1 MDKTNKMNN
10 IGNIDELLKD
20 MDFDDKD
27 LGGMKLCDDSGEE
40 SNNESDIE
48 NDEIDD
54 EVEKYFKVEDEMDE
68 SKDKKNKKK
77 KKKKD
82 KVIIG
87 IDLGTTHSCVSIW
100 RNGRSEII
108 MNGKGRRTIP
118 SVVSFTETGE
128 YVGMDALNQ
137 KAFINPENTYYDVK
151 RLIGRKMSDDVV
163 QGDLQFLTY
172 NLESDDKDN
181 IYLSCKLKNRK
192 KKYTPE
198 EISARIL
205 CHLKNLSEEYLK
217 REITDAVITVPAY
230 FNDSQRQAT
239 KDASQIA
246 GLNCVRIINEPT
258 AAALSYGLEKAS
270 LQNNEEEINVIVYD
284 LGGGTLDVSLLTIE
298 NGVFQV
304 LGSTGNTHLGG
315 EDFDNRL
322 LSWSIDMFKRME
334 GVSKLGDI
342 ENIKLQRLKKSC
354 ENAKKLLSVTNKSTI
369 AVADFWHGKDLLIP
383 ITKKQFEH
391 LCKDLF
397 IICLKPVED
406 VLKSSGFTR
415 DDVDEIVLVGGATR
429 MPRIRKNLEV
439 YFGGK
444 KPNCNVNP
452 DEVVARGA
460 AIQAYILAEKKN
472 PFTEN
477 IQLLDVIPLSL
488 GVKTIGGV
496 MSTMVPRNSVIPLTK
511 KKKFTTDS
519 DYETSVMIEIYEGER
534 KMTKDNYL
542 LGKFKLDGLEEAP
555 RGVAQLEVTFHVDV
569 NGILQVTAKDCDNEE
584 NENSITIT
592 ENKGRLTAD
601 EISELVKEAKR
612 YEMEDKL
619 ERYKK
624 RYYYEI
630 DDLCSNILI
639 NLKND
644 EFKLKK
650 RDQLV
655 IEEDV
660 TKILEWLKEK
670 TYKDRNKK
678 EYIDVLQR
686 IKRKYGTLMLKVTN
700 ENSDVKDLKS
710 GADSGIKATG
720 LFDDDEEEDI
730 FERIE
735 DEEIGI
741 TSKMEK
747 REKEELKELRQSLL
761 DLCESINGIVR
772 SSLVKISEEDGTD
785 LKNIIDDVMM
795 WVYIADKIERKEY
808 VEKIDYVNS
817 ECNKIVNKYQMN
829 KDKIFEDNYVKTQIE
844 NSRQELEQLCF
855 ALKSSIVSNMFTVD
869 DDELS
874 KLEKTIDATLEW
886 LIEMS
891 VKDQDKED
899 NKDNENVYK
908 KKINEINE
916 LCDKMYH
923 NMVGID
929 MKKIKESNQ
938 SKSVFVDPE
947 ALILDDDNGEGLTMG
962 QLEDMEDEVKETKD
976 NKKKLNDQQI
986 KKKSDDQQVKKKPKK
1001 RFISKSKKRNIKRHK
1016 AKMRK
1021 RRR

>member
-1 MDKTNKMNN
+1 MDKATD
-10 IGNIDELLKD
+10 IDELLKD
-20 MDFDDKD
+20 IDDDEYNGFSLGDVSDDESDKD
-27 LGGMKLCDDSGEE
+27 T
-40 SNNESDIE
+40 E

-54 EVEKYFKVEDEMDE
+54 AVEKYFKVEDEMDDGNNL
-68 SKDKKNKKK
+68 DKSD
-77 KKKKD
+77 KKD
-82 KVIIG
+82 KSKKRKKIIIG

-151 RLIGRKMSDDVV
+151 RLIGRKMSDNTV
-163 QGDLQFLTY
+163 QGDLRFLTY
-172 NLESDDKDN
+172 NLESDEKDN
-181 IYLSCKLKNRK
+181 IYLSCKLKSRK
-192 KKYTPE
+192 SRYTPE

-217 REITDAVITVPAY
+217 REVTDAVVTVPAY

-239 KDASQIA
+239 KDAAQIA

-270 LQNNEEEINVIVYD
+270 LQDTTEEINVIVYD

-322 LSWSIDMFKRME
+322 LSWSIDTFKRME
-334 GVSKLGDI
+334 GVCKLGDI
-342 ENIKLQRLKKSC
+342 ENVKLQRLKKSC
-354 ENAKKLLSVTNKSTI
+354 ENAKKVLSVTNKAII
-369 AVADFWHGKDLLIP
+369 AVADFWYGKDLMIN
-383 ITKKQFEH
+383 ITKQQFEH
-391 LCKDLF
+391 LCRDLF

-406 VLKSSGFTR
+406 VLKSSGFSR

-439 YFGGK
+439 FFGGK
-444 KPNCNVNP
+444 KPNANVNP

-488 GVKTIGGV
+488 GLKTIGGV

-519 DYETSVMIEIYEGER
+519 DYETSVMIEIFEGER

-542 LGKFKLDGLEEAP
+542 LGKFKLNGLEAAP
-555 RGVAQLEVTFHVDV
+555 RGVAQVEVTFHVDV

-601 EISELVKEAKR
+601 EIEELVKEAKR

-644 EFKLKK
+644 EFKLRKA
-650 RDQLV
+650 DQIA
-655 IEEDV
+655 IEEDINQIM
-660 TKILEWLKEK
+660 TWLREK

-678 EYIDVLQR
+678 EYTDVLKG
-686 IKRKYGTLMLKVTN
+686 IKRKYGTLMLKVTGDN
-700 ENSDVKDLKS
+700 ENVKDLKS
-710 GADSGIKATG
+710 GAGGGITATG
-720 LFDDDEEEDI
+720 LFDDDDEDDVFVKIEE
-730 FERIE
+730 
-735 DEEIGI
+735 EEIGI

-747 REKEELKELRQSLL
+747 RDKEELRELRQSLL
-761 DLCESINGIVR
+761 DLCESVNGIVR
-772 SSLVKISEEDGTD
+772 SSTVTISEKDSSD
-785 LKNIIDDVMM
+785 LRNIIDDVMM
-795 WVYIADKIERKEY
+795 WVYIADKIEKREY

-817 ECNKIVNKYQMN
+817 ECNKIVKKYQSDN
-829 KDKIFEDNYVKTQIE
+829 KKMFEDNYIKTQME
-844 NSRQELEQLCF
+844 SSRQELEQLCF
-855 ALKSSIVSNMFTVD
+855 ALKSSIVSNMFKAD
-869 DDELS
+869 GDELS
-874 KLEKTIDATLEW
+874 KLGEKVDETLEW

-891 VKDQDKED
+891 VKDNEEKDK
-899 NKDNENVYK
+899 KDDKKEKVENIY
-908 KKINEINE
+908 
-916 LCDKMYH
+916 
-923 NMVGID
+923 
-929 MKKIKESNQ
+929 Q
-938 SKSVFVDPE
+938 SKIDELNSMCTDIYHSMLSIDVNKIRKNNKTVFSNPDAIVLEEDK
-947 ALILDDDNGEGLTMG
+947 GEGLTIG
-962 QLEDMEDEVKETKD
+962 QLEDMEDEIKDMKELKELQNQVEFVDETVADDIKKES
-976 NKKKLNDQQI
+976 KKKKQ
-986 KKKSDDQQVKKKPKK
+986 KKKVMTKQKKK
-1001 RFISKSKKRNIKRHK
+1001 NIKRQK
-1016 AKMRK
+1016 KKRK
-1021 RRR
+1021 KRK